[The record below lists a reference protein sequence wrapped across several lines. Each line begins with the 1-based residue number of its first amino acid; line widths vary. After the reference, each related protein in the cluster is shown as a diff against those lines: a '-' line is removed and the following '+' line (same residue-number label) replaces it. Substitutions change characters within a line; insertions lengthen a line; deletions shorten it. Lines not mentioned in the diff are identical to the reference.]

1 MEYVTDL
8 EELSQSSIEIDT
20 RKDNKKMREIIT
32 ELKYRID
39 KDNLTALSAPQIGE
53 KYRIFCVKFTT
64 KKGKKTSESIHTFVN
79 PIATGIKGL
88 VIDREADI
96 SLPDRQFLIVRNNDI
111 SIAYQNPMGKPLYQ
125 KFSGK
130 TTAIIQLM
138 LDHLDG
144 VLLSDLGLEIDE
156 RFDQATEEEKNEL
169 LKAYMNSLDLYKKGL
184 DDEIENDK
192 DLKSMSDAIKFMQSV
207 RDGETQLG
215 SPISIDKE

>member
-1 MEYVTDL
+1 MEYITDL

-20 RKDNKKMREIIT
+20 RKDNKKMRDIIT
-32 ELKYRID
+32 ELKYKID
-39 KDNLTALSAPQIGE
+39 KDNLIALSAPQIGE

-64 KKGKKTSESIHTFVN
+64 KKGKKTSEAIHTFVN

-96 SLPDRQFLIVRNNDI
+96 SLPGRQFLIVRNNDI

-215 SPISIDKE
+215 SPISVTKN

>member
-1 MEYVTDL
+1 
-8 EELSQSSIEIDT
+8 
-20 RKDNKKMREIIT
+20 
-32 ELKYRID
+32 
-39 KDNLTALSAPQIGE
+39 
-53 KYRIFCVKFTT
+53 
-64 KKGKKTSESIHTFVN
+64 
-79 PIATGIKGL
+79 
-88 VIDREADI
+88 
-96 SLPDRQFLIVRNNDI
+96 
-111 SIAYQNPMGKPLYQ
+111 MGKPLYQ

>member
-1 MEYVTDL
+1 MEYITDL

-20 RKDNKKMREIIT
+20 RKDNKKMRDIIT

-64 KKGKKTSESIHTFVN
+64 KKGKQVSESIHTFVN

-96 SLPDRQFLIVRNNDI
+96 SLPNRQFLIVRNNDI